1 MVSGPMHWASNI
13 GYAVVFAISAFWYGG
28 LAVVIVLIAW
38 NAGGEWWLRRFR
50 GKGHYAHDY
59 LQSRR
64 KPFLKQ
70 QLEAMEARGEFMWR
84 PRSRRD

>member
-1 MVSGPMHWASNI
+1 MHWTSIIEVGAY
-13 GYAVVFAISAFWYGG
+13 GVAVVWYAG
-28 LAVVIVLIAW
+28 LAVIIVLVTW
-38 NAGGEWWLRRFR
+38 NLVREWWLRRFK